1 MPVPGDL
8 IGGQPGGHVNRGG
21 ATVALAEAEVL
32 LVRRA
37 QMGDRDALEAIARGW
52 ERRLLYYIRRLVDE
66 ETAWDVLQ
74 ETWVQV
80 IGNIRK
86 LRDPNSL
93 PLWLYRIARAAAM
106 SHWREHYIRSE
117 TQVDQERAPETAEE
131 VAFASE
137 EAEAVHWALSQL
149 SREHREALTLH
160 FLEDFSVDE
169 VAGIVGVPAGTVK
182 SRIYYAKR
190 LVRQMLDKE
199 AKCHEQNRRGVEG

>member
-1 MPVPGDL
+1 MPVLGDL
-8 IGGQPGGHVNRGG
+8 IGGQPGEHVTPDG
-21 ATVALAEAEVL
+21 ALVALAEAELL

-37 QMGDRDALEAIARGW
+37 QMGDRDALEAIVRGW
-52 ERRLLYYIRRLVDE
+52 ERRLLYYIRRLVEDE

-106 SHWREHYIRSE
+106 SHWRERYTRSE
-117 TQVDQERAPETAEE
+117 TQVDQERALETAEE
-131 VAFASE
+131 VTFTRE
-137 EAEAVHWALSQL
+137 EADAVHWALSQL
-149 SREHREALTLH
+149 SPEHREALTLH
-160 FLEDFSVDE
+160 FLEDFPVDE

-190 LVRQMLDKE
+190 LVRQMLDKD
-199 AKCHEQNRRGVEG
+199 AKCHWTEPTRS